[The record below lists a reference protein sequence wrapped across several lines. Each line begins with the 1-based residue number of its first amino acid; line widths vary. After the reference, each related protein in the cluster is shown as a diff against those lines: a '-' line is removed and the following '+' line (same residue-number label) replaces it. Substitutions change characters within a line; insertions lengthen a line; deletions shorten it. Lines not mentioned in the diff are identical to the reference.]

1 MGDSQCGTTYHL
13 LTGSSMATVRRIAIK
28 TSARILWCAGVAIHQ
43 IGSMTHALGRV
54 TLRAAHRLDGTLA
67 KFW

>member
-1 MGDSQCGTTYHL
+1 MDTAKRL
-13 LTGSSMATVRRIAIK
+13 AIK
-28 TSARILWCAGVAIHQ
+28 ACARILRCAGVAIHQ

>member
-1 MGDSQCGTTYHL
+1 MD
-13 LTGSSMATVRRIAIK
+13 TVRRIAIK
-28 TSARILWCAGVAIHQ
+28 TGARILWCAGVAIHQ